1 MPDASP
7 PLLSPYARSL
17 GIALCDEGGA
27 GDAIVSV
34 AYGRETVGRPG
45 VFHGGAMAGLLE
57 AAGYVALRRA
67 LRDNAADAE
76 LKPIN
81 MTVQYLSAATA
92 QPGFAMARVTK
103 LGRRT
108 ANIAIEAWQD
118 DRERLVATA
127 IMNILIAR
135 TG

>member
-1 MPDASP
+1 MT
-7 PLLSPYARSL
+7 AR
-17 GIALCDEGGA
+17 A
-27 GDAIVSV
+27 GDATVSV
-34 AYGRETVGRPG
+34 AYGPETVGRPG

-67 LRDNAADAE
+67 LAGTAAGAE

-92 QPGFAMARVTK
+92 QSGFATARVTK

-108 ANIAIEAWQD
+108 ANVAIEAWQD

>member
-1 MPDASP
+1 
-7 PLLSPYARSL
+7 
-17 GIALCDEGGA
+17 
-27 GDAIVSV
+27 
-34 AYGRETVGRPG
+34 
-45 VFHGGAMAGLLE
+45 MAGLLE